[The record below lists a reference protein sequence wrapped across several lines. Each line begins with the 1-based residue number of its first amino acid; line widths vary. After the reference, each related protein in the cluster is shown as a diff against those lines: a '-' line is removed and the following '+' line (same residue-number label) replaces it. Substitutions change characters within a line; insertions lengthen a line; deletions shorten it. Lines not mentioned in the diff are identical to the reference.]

1 MDDTFTIHARLI
13 REGQPIPEGMMYG
26 LNALALMRQEGIS
39 EAELRPYRSSA
50 YFARKKLYGEEAARK
65 WEDERKDHHA
75 KVSKQERDAATLSDS
90 DAEYRKAMADQIT
103 ARFANSK
110 AMPRDKSTAPRQDV
124 TPEEIA
130 ETMAEVNARSAERQ
144 AERDRRAAVADE
156 LARMGLSDGVARK

>member
-1 MDDTFTIHARLI
+1 MEDTFTIHARRI
-13 REGQPIPEGMMYG
+13 RESQPIPEGMMYG
-26 LNALALMRQEGIS
+26 VNALTLMRQEGIS

-50 YFARKKLYGEEAARK
+50 YFARKSLYGEEAARK

-75 KVSKQERDAATLSDS
+75 KVSKHERDAATLSGG

-110 AMPRDKSTAPRQDV
+110 AMPRDRSSPPLEDV

-144 AERDRRAAVADE
+144 AEQDRRAEVAAE
-156 LARMGLSDGVARK
+156 LARMGLSDGVAQK